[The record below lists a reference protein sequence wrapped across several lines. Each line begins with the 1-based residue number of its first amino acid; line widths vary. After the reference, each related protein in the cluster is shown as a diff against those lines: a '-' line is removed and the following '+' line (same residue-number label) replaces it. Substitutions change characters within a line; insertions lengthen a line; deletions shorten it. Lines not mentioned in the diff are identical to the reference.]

1 MKTKYKILIACIIT
15 CILTAFAT
23 VYITNHDIF
32 GLYTTEKIMCK
43 NNAEPDEHGCCPG
56 ETYTDMLEQ
65 GWNCCPDSGG
75 DCFPPITK

>member
-32 GLYTTEKIMCK
+32 GLYSTEQIMCK
-43 NNAEPDEHGCCPG
+43 YNAEPAEHG
-56 ETYTDMLEQ
+56 
-65 GWNCCPDSGG
+65 
-75 DCFPPITK
+75 